1 MKIKKFKAGSMSQA
15 LKMVK
20 NDLGSEAVI
29 LSTRDLNRMF
39 SPADNAGVEVT
50 AALGADESTGVL
62 KEAAKP
68 EHRFRNRIKDIGL
81 GASSESHEPNNQFDI
96 FKSENRIQ
104 ETQEQ
109 PVENSHF
116 RELSEVK
123 NVFETGIT
131 RPLAEKCLEIM
142 PGELG
147 KLYRHLPFLNIHPDI
162 IDELAMA
169 TVSGILPGNGKPE
182 WTERWSEFLIQK
194 CKQPASLTQ
203 MIDKLPLAFT
213 GMPGCGRSTL
223 IARIAYQCMR
233 LRKIKPVLI
242 TIDGYNIP
250 GQFQLKRVAKI
261 LDLNFYAFSDVD
273 EVESILDKYSNQPV
287 LIDLPAI
294 MAADEKGEEGLRRVS
309 YMPVSRV
316 LVVDSS
322 QHFKQQEALMDICN
336 QYKLSHLAVTRL
348 EDTVGYGGVLTALIK
363 LNLTPLI
370 GSLGRKITAGYIKL
384 DPRNI
389 CSKLFSQIV
398 EGRGDV

>member
-1 MKIKKFKAGSMSQA
+1 MTEA
-15 LKMVK
+15 LKMVRD
-20 NDLGSEAVI
+20 DLGSEAVI

-39 SPADNAGVEVT
+39 SRTDTARVEVT
-50 AALGADESTGVL
+50 AALGADENANILTKTTQSTNRL
-62 KEAAKP
+62 K
-68 EHRFRNRIKDIGL
+68 NRIKDIGFNT
-81 GASSESHEPNNQFDI
+81 SSDSHEPNNQFDI
-96 FKSENRIQ
+96 FKSENRIR
-104 ETQEQ
+104 ETQEH
-109 PVENSHF
+109 PVENPHF

-123 NVFETGIT
+123 TVFETGIT
-131 RPLAEKCLEIM
+131 KPLAEKCMEIM

-147 KLYRHLPFLNIHPDI
+147 KLYRYLPFLNIHPDI
-162 IDELAMA
+162 TDELAMA

-182 WTERWSEFLIQK
+182 WTDRWSEFLIQK

-233 LRKIKPVLI
+233 LRKQKPALI
-242 TIDGYNIP
+242 TTDVYNIP

-261 LDLNFYAFSDVD
+261 LNLNFHVLQDADGIQP
-273 EVESILDKYSNQPV
+273 ILDKYSNQPV

-294 MAADEKGEEGLRRVS
+294 GFEDEKGNELLRKIS
-309 YMPVSRV
+309 YMPISRV
-316 LVVDSS
+316 LVADSS
-322 QHFKQQEALMDICN
+322 QHFKKQEVLSDMCD

-348 EDTVGYGGVLTALIK
+348 EDTVSYGGVITALIK

-389 CSKLFSQIV
+389 CSKLFSQITG
-398 EGRGDV
+398 GRGDV